1 MKSVNDLPLRVRLIA
16 LSALLCLMALIPL
29 GALINNR
36 LSEWRFNQAE
46 YAGLAPANAVL
57 ALTSHLQKH
66 RGLSG
71 PWLRGNNSTDAP
83 RRQALSS
90 MQGAF
95 TEFEKSWQ
103 SAGFEGD
110 ALDQAK
116 AVMKDFTAL
125 AADVESRKIEGP
137 ASFDRHTA
145 LVDRLQHVLFK
156 VGAASNLLYD
166 PVDYTYLLI
175 ISGYQESPRVTELAA
190 RMRGLGTAYLTNHDG
205 LASDVQL
212 AQDSHGRLLERIG
225 HIEMH
230 LQAAASAK
238 PELLDTLVKP
248 AREKLEALKALSL
261 QTRAILQ
268 GDTSAPMANLS
279 PADYFKAA
287 SKPIDAQLKV
297 THQIADLLKAALAER
312 QAEIKH
318 SLIVQGITVA
328 VLAGFSLWA
337 VIGISRSITHP
348 VSRMQALADSL
359 AKGDLTVNCAT
370 QRRDEL
376 GDCMRALETA
386 RKSWVDMLSDIKDSI
401 ANVSSASSQIAA
413 GSHEL
418 SDRTVGVASSLAET
432 TNAIDALNQTVRHT
446 ADAADQANGLAKS
459 AHTAARSGEQVMS
472 QVVHNMDNI
481 SAASKRIADI
491 LSVIDGIAFQTN
503 ILALNAAVEAARA
516 GEYGRGFAV
525 VAGEVR
531 TLAQRSAQAA
541 KEIKTLIDDSLDK
554 VEAGTTLVHQAG
566 ASMQAIMRSN
576 DQVTGIVSE
585 ITAATREQSQGFAQV
600 SGAIDNIDEM
610 TTHNAQLVRESNAA
624 ADALKGLADHLAH
637 KVSIFR
643 FDSSSVQVQVQGQ
656 VQVRGQGQVWA
667 PVHRPAALPAPSPEH
682 EAWA

>member
-1 MKSVNDLPLRVRLIA
+1 MNSFHNLPLRVRLIA

-29 GALINNR
+29 GALIHNR
-36 LSEWRFNQAE
+36 LGEWRFNQAE

-57 ALTSHLQKH
+57 ALTSQMQKH

-71 PWLRGNNSTDAP
+71 PWLRGNQSTDGA
-83 RRQALSS
+83 RRQALSG
-90 MQGAF
+90 MQAAF
-95 TEFEKSWQ
+95 TDFEKHWQ

-116 AVMKDFTAL
+116 AVMKDF
-125 AADVESRKIEGP
+125 DVLSKEVQARKIEAP
-137 ASFDRHTA
+137 ESFDRHTA

-175 ISGYQESPRVTELAA
+175 IAGYQESPRVTELAA

-230 LQAAASAK
+230 LQAAASARSDL
-238 PELLDTLVKP
+238 ESTLVKP
-248 AREKLEALKALSL
+248 AREKLQALKSLSL
-261 QTRAILQ
+261 TTRSILQ
-268 GDTSAPMANLS
+268 GDTSAPMAHMS
-279 PADYFKAA
+279 PTDYFKAA
-287 SKPIDAQLKV
+287 SEPIDAQLKI
-297 THQIADLLKAALAER
+297 THQIAELLKTALAER
-312 QAEIKH
+312 QADIKH

-328 VLAGFSLWA
+328 ALASFSLWA
-337 VIGISRSITHP
+337 VIGISRSITQP
-348 VSRMQALADSL
+348 VSRMQALAESL

-370 QRRDEL
+370 DRRDEL
-376 GDCMRALETA
+376 GGCMRALETA
-386 RKSWVDMLSDIKDSI
+386 RMSWVSMLTDIKDSI

-418 SDRTVGVASSLAET
+418 SDRTVGVASSLAQT
-432 TNAIDALNQTVRHT
+432 THAIGSLNQTVQHT
-446 ADAADQANGLAKS
+446 ADAADQANLLAKS
-459 AHTAARSGEQVMS
+459 AHAAARSGEQVMS

-481 SAASKRIADI
+481 STASKRIADI

-516 GEYGRGFAV
+516 GETGRGFAV

-541 KEIKTLIDDSLDK
+541 KEIKNLIDDSMGK

-566 ASMQAIMRSN
+566 TSMQAIMDSN

-610 TTHNAQLVRESNAA
+610 TTHNAQLVQESNAA
-624 ADALKGLADHLAH
+624 ADALKGLADHLAQ
-637 KVSIFR
+637 KVAIFR
-643 FDSSSVQVQVQGQ
+643 FEASTEPATAPLRATPRQGR
-656 VQVRGQGQVWA
+656 V
-667 PVHRPAALPAPSPEH
+667 ALPAPSLKTEV
-682 EAWA
+682 WV

>member
-1 MKSVNDLPLRVRLIA
+1 MNAFHNLPLRARLMA

-36 LSEWRFNQAE
+36 LGEWRFNQAE
-46 YAGLAPANAVL
+46 FSGLAPANAVL
-57 ALTSHLQKH
+57 SLSSHLQKH

-71 PWLRGNNSTDAP
+71 PWLRGNTSTDAA

-90 MQGAF
+90 MQTAF
-95 TEFEKSWQ
+95 SDFEQSWQ

-116 AVMKDFTAL
+116 GVMKDFAAL
-125 AADVESRKIEGP
+125 ATDVEVRKIEAP
-137 ASFDRHTA
+137 ESFERHTA

-190 RMRGLGTAYLTNHDG
+190 RMRGLGTSYLTNHDG

-230 LQAAASAK
+230 LQAAAAAK
-238 PELLDTLVKP
+238 PELMDSLVKP
-248 AREKLEALKALSL
+248 ARDKLQALKALSL
-261 QTRAILQ
+261 NTRAILQ
-268 GDTSAPMANLS
+268 GDTSVPMAKLS
-279 PADYFKAA
+279 PGDYFKAA
-287 SKPIDAQLKV
+287 SEPIEAQAKI
-297 THQIADLLKAALAER
+297 TQQIAELLRAALTER
-312 QAEIKH
+312 QAEVKH
-318 SLIVQGITVA
+318 SLIIQGITVM

-337 VIGISRSITHP
+337 VIGISRSITQP
-348 VSRMQALADSL
+348 VGRMQALAESL
-359 AKGDLTVNCAT
+359 AKGDLTINCAT
-370 QRRDEL
+370 DRRDEL
-376 GDCMRALETA
+376 GGCMRALETA
-386 RKSWVDMLSDIKDSI
+386 RMSWVDMLSDIKDTI

-432 TNAIDALNQTVRHT
+432 THAIGSLNQTVRHT
-446 ADAADQANGLAKS
+446 ADAADQANELAKS
-459 AHTAARSGEQVMS
+459 AHTAARSGEHVMS
-472 QVVHNMDNI
+472 QVVHNMENI
-481 SAASKRIADI
+481 STASKRIADI

-503 ILALNAAVEAARA
+503 ILAVEAARA
-516 GEYGRGFAV
+516 GESGRGFAV

-541 KEIKTLIDDSLDK
+541 KEIKTLIDDSMIK

-566 ASMQAIMRSN
+566 TSMQAIMHSN

-600 SGAIDNIDEM
+600 STAIDNIDQM
-610 TTHNAQLVRESNAA
+610 TTHNATLVQESNAA
-624 ADALKGLADHLAH
+624 ADALKTLADHLAQ
-637 KVSIFR
+637 KVAIFR
-643 FDSSSVQVQVQGQ
+643 FEQSSLHVQ
-656 VQVRGQGQVWA
+656 R
-667 PVHRPAALPAPSPEH
+667 RPAPAVRPVSLPAPAESSGPRQEV
-682 EAWA
+682 WI

>member
-1 MKSVNDLPLRVRLIA
+1 MNSFHNLPLRVRLMA

-36 LSEWRFNQAE
+36 LGEWRFNQAE
-46 YAGLAPANAVL
+46 FSGLAPANAL
-57 ALTSHLQKH
+57 LTLTSQLQKH

-71 PWLRGNNSTDAP
+71 PWLRGNTSTDAA
-83 RRQALSS
+83 RREALSS
-90 MQGAF
+90 MQTAF
-95 TEFEKSWQ
+95 SDFEQSWQ

-116 AVMKDFTAL
+116 GVMRDFAAL
-125 AADVESRKIEGP
+125 ASDVESRKIEAP
-137 ASFDRHTA
+137 ASFERHTA

-190 RMRGLGTAYLTNHDG
+190 RMRGLGTSYLTNHDG

-212 AQDSHGRLLERIG
+212 AQDSQGRLLERIG

-230 LQAAASAK
+230 LQAAAAAK
-238 PELLDTLVKP
+238 PALLDTLVKP
-248 AREKLEALKALSL
+248 AREKLQALKTLSL
-261 QTRAILQ
+261 NTRAILQ
-268 GDTSAPMANLS
+268 GDTSVAMANLS
-279 PADYFKAA
+279 AADYFKAA
-287 SKPIDAQLKV
+287 SEPIEAQAKI
-297 THQIADLLKAALAER
+297 TQQIAELLKTALIER

-318 SLIVQGITVA
+318 SLIVQGITVT

-337 VIGISRSITHP
+337 VIGISRSITQP
-348 VSRMQALADSL
+348 VGRMQALAESL

-370 QRRDEL
+370 DRRDEL
-376 GDCMRALETA
+376 GGCMRALETA
-386 RKSWVDMLSDIKDSI
+386 RMSWVDMLSDIKDTI

-413 GSHEL
+413 GSLEL

-432 TNAIDALNQTVRHT
+432 THAIGSLNQTVRHT
-446 ADAADQANGLAKS
+446 ADAADQANGLAQS
-459 AHTAARSGEQVMS
+459 AHTAARSGELVMS
-472 QVVHNMDNI
+472 QVVNNMDNI
-481 SAASKRIADI
+481 ATASKRIADI

-516 GEYGRGFAV
+516 GESGRGFAV

-531 TLAQRSAQAA
+531 ILAQRSAQAA
-541 KEIKTLIDDSLDK
+541 KEIKTLIDDSMHK

-566 ASMQAIMRSN
+566 TSMQAIMHSN
-576 DQVTGIVSE
+576 DQVSGIVSE

-600 SGAIDNIDEM
+600 STAIDNIDQM
-610 TTHNAQLVRESNAA
+610 TTHNATLVQESNAA
-624 ADALKGLADHLAH
+624 ADALKTLADHLAQ
-637 KVSIFR
+637 KVAIFR
-643 FDSSSVQVQVQGQ
+643 FEQTGAQVQ
-656 VQVRGQGQVWA
+656 RRLA
-667 PVHRPAALPAPSPEH
+667 PKLRPAALPAPTVGSGPRQEV
-682 EAWA
+682 WI